1 MNVSS
6 LELLRETGQG
16 QDASDTGGKLG
27 EGGGH
32 RSAREMG
39 EDGQMERACGCCAS
53 GGWRREK
60 ELKMIELYVRRT
72 RRFERRRSEETVV

>member
-1 MNVSS
+1 MSLVLSS
-6 LELLRETGQG
+6 F
-16 QDASDTGGKLG
+16 GKPVRDRMRVTQA
-27 EGGGH
+27 ESWERAAAIVAH
-32 RSAREMG
+32 ERWG